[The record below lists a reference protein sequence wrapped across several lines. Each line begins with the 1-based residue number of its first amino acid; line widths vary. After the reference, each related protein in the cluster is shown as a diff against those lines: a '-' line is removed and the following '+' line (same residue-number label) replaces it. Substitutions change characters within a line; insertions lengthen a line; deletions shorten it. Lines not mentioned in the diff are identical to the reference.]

1 MDIQRNVRGI
11 EDAEAYDRKR
21 LLRDVRT
28 PLEKALDV
36 LKGQN
41 AQLIGMGGAG
51 VCLLVFPALVLPL
64 FLLGV
69 LFFLP
74 TAYRMK
80 SGRSRLPFR
89 MPIGEPGE
97 DGGDPLPGRRGY
109 AKPEGIFYLG
119 NRLQDR
125 KELWLKAKDVLTHT
139 LLFGM
144 TGSGKTETL
153 VSLAYNS
160 LATGSGLFYI
170 DPKASPKLDF
180 QIWQMARFL
189 GRDDDF
195 RTLNYGTSGKVQGK
209 SPRRLSN
216 TNNPFTT
223 GSAEALTQLL
233 VSLMPASDGANSIF
247 ADKAQALIS
256 GIMYALVD
264 LRDKGKL
271 KLSTSTIRDHL
282 ALEKCVSLAR
292 NKDLGDAARAS
303 ITAALNTCGWLSSKG
318 DDEQP
323 QSFAEQFGYAQSYFG
338 KPMSSL
344 TDTYSHIYGAEDGEV
359 DFADAIMQRRIL
371 VVLLPS
377 LEKSQAELASL
388 GKISLS
394 AIRNACSVGLGANIE
409 GGAADVLE
417 SLPTDAIGIGPY
429 LCIVD
434 EYAAIVTPGFEVVLT
449 QGRGLGIAA
458 IVASQDYA
466 GIFEA
471 DQKGAQQMVANTSI
485 KVFMKMQDAEKT
497 WDLIRGQAGQ
507 TTVIRSTGYRVREDR
522 GSGYL
527 DTQDTAVDKEDRVD
541 LRDLQEQIEG
551 EAHFVFSGQIVRGDM
566 FYASPSLKNAQLRVP
581 QFLQL
586 LREPKEET
594 KNAAAEG
601 TKKEAGH
608 AA

>member
-1 MDIQRNVRGI
+1 MDIQRKVRGI

-74 TAYRMK
+74 TAYRLK
-80 SGRSRLPFR
+80 FGRNRLPFR

-109 AKPEGIFYLG
+109 ARPEGIFFLG
-119 NRLQDR
+119 NQFPDR

-139 LLFGM
+139 LLFGT
-144 TGSGKTETL
+144 TGAGKTETL

-189 GRDDDF
+189 GREDDF
-195 RTLNYGTSGKVQGK
+195 RTLNYGTSGKAQGK

-264 LRDKGKL
+264 LRDKGEI

-282 ALEKCVSLAR
+282 ALEACVKLAR
-292 NKDLGDAARAS
+292 DERLGEAARAS
-303 ITAALNTCGWLSSKG
+303 IRAALNTCGWLAESP
-318 DDEQP
+318 DDKQP

-466 GIFEA
+466 GILEA

-485 KVFMKMQDAEKT
+485 KIFMKMQDAEKT
-497 WDLIRGQAGQ
+497 WDLIRGLAGQ

-527 DTQDTAVDKEDRVD
+527 DTQDTTVDKEDRVE
-541 LRDLQEQIEG
+541 LRDLQQQIEG
-551 EAHFVFSGQIVRGDM
+551 ETHFVFSGQIVRGDM
-566 FYASPSLKNAQLRVP
+566 FYAGPSLKNAQLRVP

-594 KNAAAEG
+594 KNAADG